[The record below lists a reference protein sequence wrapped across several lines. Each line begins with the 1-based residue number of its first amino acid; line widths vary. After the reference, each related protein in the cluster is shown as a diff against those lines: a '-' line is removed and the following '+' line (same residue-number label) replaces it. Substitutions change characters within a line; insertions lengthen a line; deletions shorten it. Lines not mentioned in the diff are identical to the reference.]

1 MSKTTLYDFLRCC
14 DHFGQ
19 TVGTAGQPKRFL
31 NMKNRL
37 LLLLLLSFLCG
48 YTYISAQCDWNPVC
62 ISYCSDIWDGAG
74 NTKTCFDPAG
84 TSFTNPAKLNYC
96 YKKQKE
102 QFVLTSHPTNPSASW
117 IRKRTPQFNVCIP
130 DNICNLSFNLGEVK
144 KNNETEIISPLENNS
159 SVYTDINRLT
169 PCEDCGNN
177 KYFTLSSHRDILNS
191 NGTYKM
197 TLTYQCC
204 DKDGNITGTGTSSFY
219 YVLEDATSE
228 VDVDIAFTA
237 SQTIE
242 TLNGDPD
249 IDGILLTDGS
259 FPGPELGPASAG
271 VRIATVGNGIQEYTV
286 ELYGVDCDDPIGSGY
301 LIHTQTIPYQG
312 IQSINYSFLNIPNW
326 ESIINPDAC
335 YKVIVKVK
343 SICGNYQ
350 DEAYFGLTNTCL
362 FCRIINTHQEQEFGL
377 APLQSMIEN
386 DGSGNIEVR
395 TKDANIREIHI
406 MDSVGRLYSSQYD
419 IASDHVSLSNIP
431 IQFPIIVIIDE
442 HGRVNKKMILQN

>member
-1 MSKTTLYDFLRCC
+1 
-14 DHFGQ
+14 
-19 TVGTAGQPKRFL
+19 
-31 NMKNRL
+31 MKNRL
-37 LLLLLLSFLCG
+37 LLLLIFLCG
-48 YTYISAQCDWNPVC
+48 YTYLSAQCNWDPVC

-84 TSFTNPAKLNYC
+84 TSFSNPAKLNYC
-96 YKKQKE
+96 YKKQNE
-102 QFVLTSHPTNPSASW
+102 QFALTFHPTDPSNSW
-117 IRKRTPQFNVCIP
+117 IRKRIPLFNVCIP
-130 DNICNLSFNLGEVK
+130 DNICNLSFNLGEVEK
-144 KNNETEIISPLENNS
+144 DNGTEIIRPLESQS
-159 SVYTDINRLT
+159 SVFTGTNRLT
-169 PCEDCGNN
+169 FCEDCGNN
-177 KYFTLSSHRDILNS
+177 KYFSLSSHRDILNS

-219 YVLEDATSE
+219 YVLEDATSD

-249 IDGILLTDGS
+249 IDGVLLTNGS
-259 FPGPELGPASAG
+259 FPGPELGPSSAG

-286 ELYGVDCDDPIGSGY
+286 ELYEVDCNSPIGTES
-301 LIHTQTIPYQG
+301 LIHSQTIPYQG

-326 ESIINPDAC
+326 QSLIDPDAC
-335 YKVIVKVK
+335 FKVVVKVK
-343 SICGNYQ
+343 SICGEYQ
-350 DEAYFGLTNTCL
+350 DEAYFGLTSTCL
-362 FCRIINTHQEQEFGL
+362 FCRILNTNQEQEFGL
-377 APLQSMIEN
+377 APLQSTIEN
-386 DGSGNIEVR
+386 DGSGNIEVK

-406 MDSVGRLYSSQYD
+406 MDRIGRLYSSKYD

-442 HGRVNKKMILQN
+442 NGRVNKKMLLQY